1 MSSHTTM
8 AAMGTEIYLV
18 TPKIS
23 SEAATPANSL
33 TVFARLA
40 MTMMPMMMAVRRTPR
55 LSRIRSARPLPV
67 TTPSRA
73 LISCTM
79 IKASAS
85 SGMIHSRL

>member
-1 MSSHTTM
+1 M
-8 AAMGTEIYLV
+8 YLL

-23 SEAATPANSL
+23 MLAATPANSL
-33 TVFARLA
+33 TVLARLA
-40 MTMMPMMMAVRRTPR
+40 NRKMPMISAVRRTPR

-79 IKASAS
+79 ISARAT
-85 SGMIHSRL
+85 SGIIHSRL